1 MDQGLQ
7 KSAVQF
13 EKKDSEH
20 PGILDPHTAAQR
32 FRLSRFLPS
41 ATLAPFVEHHWTIH
55 WDLRG
60 QPPYLSEV
68 LPFPS
73 VNIAFDAERGWITG
87 VTTGKYTYEVKDA
100 GLIVGT
106 MFKPGG
112 FFAFWGKP
120 VSELTDQVRPV
131 SAVFPTADDGFRAAM
146 LAEAT
151 DELRVARVEALLCA
165 AQPRADRNLAL
176 ITDIVAMAETDRD
189 LRSVEAVAARVHVS
203 DRTLQG
209 LFNKYVGV
217 GLKWVL
223 MRYRLLEAAERAAH
237 TPDLNWA
244 AVAADLGYSHQS
256 HFVNDFK
263 KLIGKPRSNTP
274 WPCATEPPRQRVGA
288 V

>member
-7 KSAVQF
+7 KPAIQF
-13 EKKDSEH
+13 EKKDSAH

-32 FRLSRFLPS
+32 FRLSRYLPS
-41 ATLAPFVEHHWTIH
+41 PALAPFVEHHWTIH
-55 WDLRG
+55 WDLRD
-60 QPPYLSEV
+60 QLPYLSEV

-112 FFAFWGKP
+112 FFPFWGRP

-131 SAVFPTADDGFRAAM
+131 GTVFPAADNGFRAAM

-165 AQPRADRNLAL
+165 AEPKADRNLAL
-176 ITDIVAMAETDRD
+176 ISDIVALAETDRD
-189 LRSVEAVAARVHVS
+189 LRSVEAVAARVHLS
-203 DRTLQG
+203 GRTLQG

-223 MRYRLLEAAERAAH
+223 MRYRLLEAAELAAR

-263 KLIGKPRSNTP
+263 KLIGKSPQQYT
-274 WPCATEPPRQRVGA
+274 QA
-288 V
+288 VRA

>member
-7 KSAVQF
+7 KPAIQF

-32 FRLSRFLPS
+32 FRLSRYLPS
-41 ATLAPFVEHHWTIH
+41 TALAPFVEHHWTIH
-55 WDLRG
+55 WDLRD

-120 VSELTDQVRPV
+120 VSELTDQVHPV
-131 SAVFPTADDGFRAAM
+131 GTVFPTADDGFRAAM

-165 AQPRADRNLAL
+165 AEPKADRNLTL
-176 ITDIVAMAETDRD
+176 ISDIVALAETDRD
-189 LRSVEAVAARVHVS
+189 LRSVEAVAARVHLS
-203 DRTLQG
+203 GRTLQG

-223 MRYRLLEAAERAAH
+223 MRYRLLEAAELAAR

-263 KLIGKPRSNTP
+263 KLIGKSPQQYT
-274 WPCATEPPRQRVGA
+274 QA
-288 V
+288 VRA

>member
-7 KSAVQF
+7 KPAILF
-13 EKKDSEH
+13 EKKDSAH

-32 FRLSRFLPS
+32 FRLSRYLPS
-41 ATLAPFVEHHWTIH
+41 AALAPFVEHHWTIH
-55 WDLRG
+55 WDLRD

-73 VNIAFDAERGWITG
+73 VNIACDAERGWITG
-87 VTTGKYTYEVKDA
+87 VTTGKYTYEVEDA

-131 SAVFPTADDGFRAAM
+131 SEVFPTADDSFRAAM

-165 AQPRADRNLAL
+165 AEPKADRNLAL
-176 ITDIVAMAETDRD
+176 ISHIVALASTDRD
-189 LRSVEAVAARVHVS
+189 LRTVEAVAARVHLS
-203 DRTLQG
+203 GRTLQG

-223 MRYRLLEAAERAAH
+223 MRYRLLEAAELAAR
-237 TPDLNWA
+237 TPELNWA

-263 KLIGKPRSNTP
+263 KLIGKSPQQYTQTVR
-274 WPCATEPPRQRVGA
+274 A
-288 V
+288 